1 MSNFISSIIYSFF
14 ISLGVL
20 LGATFFAG
28 VGALIN
34 NDPPLKTMMDLASSI
49 KIWAV
54 ATALGGTFSSFEVIE
69 GGIFKGEIGAL
80 IKQIIYILS
89 ALIGMNIG
97 MWLLK
102 LLQKCGEIWVK

>member
-1 MSNFISSIIYSFF
+1 MSSFICNIIYSFL
-14 ISLGVL
+14 ISLGVI
-20 LGATFFAG
+20 LGASFFSG

-34 NDPPLKTMMDLASSI
+34 NHPPLKTMMDLASSI

-80 IKQIIYILS
+80 IKQILYILS
-89 ALIGMNIG
+89 AMLGVNLG
-97 MWLLK
+97 LRLLK
-102 LLQKCGEIWVK
+102 LIEKCGEIWVK